1 MKRSTGGLVRR
12 AKTSAKEGSLFF
24 LLCVQSST
32 CFSSIVGDASG
43 VRGDEGDDEDRPR
56 TVSGTERER
65 TTAHFNVAV
74 GKLRIPQPRLPRL
87 PATTAR

>member
-1 MKRSTGGLVRR
+1 VRR
-12 AKTSAKEGSLFF
+12 AKTSAKEGNLFF

-32 CFSSIVGDASG
+32 CFSSIVGDTSG
-43 VRGDEGDDEDRPR
+43 ILGDGGDDEDRPR

-65 TTAHFNVAV
+65 TTAHFNVV